1 MPDRIFSCIMKVGES
16 AVLKAQDIQVTQLL
30 KKRIRAITKIKRMIV
45 FGSRARGDATEDSDL
60 DVFIELPELTS
71 DLRQQ
76 IYTVAWEIGF
86 DHGIVI
92 STFLV
97 TTPLLTNSLLA
108 ANPIVHAIETEGV
121 VV

>member
-30 KKRIRAITKIKRMIV
+30 KKRIKAITKIKRMIV

-108 ANPIVHAIETEGV
+108 ANPIVHAIETKGV

>member
-1 MPDRIFSCIMKVGES
+1 MPDRIFSCIMKIGVS

-45 FGSRARGDATEDSDL
+45 FGSRARGEATEDSDL

-108 ANPIVHAIETEGV
+108 ANPIVHAIETKGV